1 MAERTQVDGAQVDRA
16 DVPTEN
22 MPATA
27 TGAMPSPKLSR
38 EREEATKR
46 RSMVRWVALGAVIAL
61 AVVGFFVWRYLN
73 TYEAT
78 DDAQVDGHIN
88 SVSARV
94 AGYVLKVNVD
104 DNQSV
109 QKGAVLV
116 EIDPRDYQVALERAK
131 AELADAE
138 ATAQAM
144 NLNVPV
150 ETIGT
155 TTQVSTSEANVQ
167 ASQAGVGAA
176 KQQLDSARAQ
186 LQQAEANNA
195 RAQADVAR
203 YSALLAKDEVS
214 RQVYDQ
220 ANATAKA
227 NAAAVES
234 ARAAVAATQEQI
246 AQAESRVSSAQAAL
260 QYSHTGPQQV
270 AASQARARAAIANV
284 QQKRAALDAA
294 ALDLQYC
301 TVTAPVTGVVNKK
314 VEVGMNVQPGQ
325 TLLSVVPLDDIWVTA
340 NFKETQLRKM
350 KVGQRVTIAVDAYGR
365 EYQGHVES
373 MAGATGAQFSL
384 LPPENATGNY
394 VKVVQRIPVKIVLDS
409 GQNQDHL
416 LRLGMSVE
424 PKVWLQ

>member
-1 MAERTQVDGAQVDRA
+1 MAEQTQVDRVDA
-16 DVPTEN
+16 PTEN
-22 MPATA
+22 VTGTA
-27 TGAMPSPKLSR
+27 TGQMPSPKLSKER
-38 EREEATKR
+38 ERATKK
-46 RSMVRWVALGAVIAL
+46 RSLVRWIILGAVIVA
-61 AVVGFFVWRYLN
+61 AIAAFFVWRYLDS
-73 TYEAT
+73 YEAT
-78 DDAQVDGHIN
+78 DDAEVDGHIN
-88 SVSARV
+88 NVSARV
-94 AGYVLKVNVD
+94 SGYVMKVNVD

-150 ETIGT
+150 ETIST
-155 TTQVSTSEANVQ
+155 TTQVSSSEANVQ
-167 ASQAGVGAA
+167 ASEAGVGAA

-203 YSALLAKDEVS
+203 YSTLLAKDEVS

-220 ANATAKA
+220 ANA
-227 NAAAVES
+227 AAES
-234 ARAAVAATQEQI
+234 ERAAVAAAQEQV
-246 AQAESRVSSAQAAL
+246 AQAESRVSGAQAAL

-294 ALDLQYC
+294 QLDLQYC

-340 NFKETQLRKM
+340 NFKETQLRK
-350 KVGQRVTIAVDAYGR
+350 I
-365 EYQGHVES
+365 
-373 MAGATGAQFSL
+373 
-384 LPPENATGNY
+384 
-394 VKVVQRIPVKIVLDS
+394 
-409 GQNQDHL
+409 
-416 LRLGMSVE
+416 
-424 PKVWLQ
+424 

>member
-1 MAERTQVDGAQVDRA
+1 MAERTQVEGAQVDRA
-16 DVPTEN
+16 DEATEN
-22 MPATA
+22 ITA
-27 TGAMPSPKLSR
+27 TGAGEMPSPRLSR
-38 EREEATKR
+38 EREEATNKR
-46 RSMVRWVALGAVIAL
+46 NLVHWIVLGVVIAL
-61 AVVGFFVWRYLN
+61 AVAGFFVWRYLN
-73 TYEAT
+73 SYEAT
-78 DDAQVDGHIN
+78 DDAQIDGHIN
-88 SVSARV
+88 NVSARV
-94 AGYVLKVNVD
+94 SGYVLKVNVD

-155 TTQVSTSEANVQ
+155 TTQVSTSEANLQ

-176 KQQLDSARAQ
+176 QRQLDSARAQ
-186 LQQAEANNA
+186 LQEAEANNI
-195 RAQADVAR
+195 RAQADVVR

-214 RQVYDQ
+214 QQIFDQ

-227 NAAAVES
+227 NAAAVEG
-234 ARAAVAATQEQI
+234 ARAAVAAAEQQVMQ
-246 AQAESRVSSAQAAL
+246 AQGRVDEAKASL
-260 QYSHTGPQQV
+260 EYSHTGPQQV
-270 AASQARARAAIANV
+270 AATQARARAAIATV

-294 ALDLQYC
+294 QLDLQYC

-340 NFKETQLRKM
+340 NFKETQLRRM
-350 KVGQRVTIAVDAYGR
+350 KVGQRVTISVDAYGR
-365 EYQGHVES
+365 EYKGHVES
-373 MAGATGAQFSL
+373 IAGATGAQFSL

-394 VKVVQRIPVKIVLDS
+394 VKVVQRVPVKIVLDP
-409 GQNQDHL
+409 GENADHL

>member
-22 MPATA
+22 MTATA

-38 EREEATKR
+38 EREEATRR

-294 ALDLQYC
+294 QLDLQYC

-325 TLLSVVPLDDIWVTA
+325 TLLSVVPLDGIWVTA

-365 EYQGHVES
+365 EYQGRVES
-373 MAGATGAQFSL
+373 IAGATGAQFSL

>member
-1 MAERTQVDGAQVDRA
+1 MANETQVDRA

-22 MPATA
+22 TTATA
-27 TGAMPSPKLSR
+27 TGEMPSPKLSK
-38 EREEATKR
+38 ERQQATER
-46 RSMVRWVALGAVIAL
+46 RSLFRNIILGVVIVAAVG
-61 AVVGFFVWRYLN
+61 GFFLWRYLN
-73 TYEAT
+73 SYEST
-78 DDAQVDGHIN
+78 DDAQIDGHIN

-94 AGYVLKVNVD
+94 SGYVLKVNVD

-109 QKGAVLV
+109 EKGAVIV

-155 TTQVSTSEANVQ
+155 TTQVSTSEASLQ
-167 ASQAGVGAA
+167 AAQAGVAAA

-220 ANATAKA
+220 ANAAAKG
-227 NAAAVES
+227 NAAAVEG
-234 ARAAVAATQEQI
+234 ARAAVAAAQEQV
-246 AQAESRVSSAQAAL
+246 AQAESRVNQAQAAV

-270 AASQARARAAIANV
+270 AATRARARAAIATV
-284 QQKRAALDAA
+284 QQKRAALDQAQ
-294 ALDLQYC
+294 LELEYC
-301 TVTAPVTGVVNKK
+301 TVVAPVTGVVNKK

-325 TLLSVVPLDDIWVTA
+325 TLVAVVPLDDVWVTA
-340 NFKETQLRKM
+340 NFKETQLRRM
-350 KVGQRVTIAVDAYGR
+350 RVGQRATIGVDAYGR
-365 EYQGHVES
+365 EYKGHLES

-394 VKVVQRIPVKIVLDS
+394 VKVVQRIPVKIVLDP
-409 GQNQDHL
+409 GENRDHL

-424 PKVWLQ
+424 PKVWVK

>member
-1 MAERTQVDGAQVDRA
+1 MAKQTQVDGAQVDRA
-16 DVPTEN
+16 DEPTEN
-22 MPATA
+22 MTATA

-61 AVVGFFVWRYLN
+61 VVVGFFVWRYLN

-155 TTQVSTSEANVQ
+155 TTQVSTSQANVP

-227 NAAAVES
+227 PAVES
-234 ARAAVAATQEQI
+234 ARAAAAAAEAQI

-294 ALDLQYC
+294 A
-301 TVTAPVTGVVNKK
+301 
-314 VEVGMNVQPGQ
+314 
-325 TLLSVVPLDDIWVTA
+325 
-340 NFKETQLRKM
+340 
-350 KVGQRVTIAVDAYGR
+350 
-365 EYQGHVES
+365 
-373 MAGATGAQFSL
+373 
-384 LPPENATGNY
+384 
-394 VKVVQRIPVKIVLDS
+394 
-409 GQNQDHL
+409 
-416 LRLGMSVE
+416 
-424 PKVWLQ
+424 

>member
-22 MPATA
+22 MTATA

>member
-1 MAERTQVDGAQVDRA
+1 MAEQTQVDRAQDRA

-22 MPATA
+22 TTATS

-46 RSMVRWVALGAVIAL
+46 RSMVRGIGLGAVIAL

-294 ALDLQYC
+294 QLDLQYC